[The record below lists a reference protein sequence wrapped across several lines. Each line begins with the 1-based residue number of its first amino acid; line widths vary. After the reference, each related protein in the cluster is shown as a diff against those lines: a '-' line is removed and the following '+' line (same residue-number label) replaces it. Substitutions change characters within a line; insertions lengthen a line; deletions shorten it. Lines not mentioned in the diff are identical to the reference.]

1 MADTRVIE
9 LREYERRPLPRS
21 ALAEEEG
28 EALWRL
34 YKDQVAVEFP
44 TPKTDRQWR
53 LTSQGWVGY
62 IPLTSELG
70 ISLTPKVPA
79 GNLFRMLEYAYKLD
93 FLTPEGLT
101 DSKSLQELYERLAN
115 ILAKRVLDRARR
127 GLYRAYLP
135 DADTLPYVRGSLN
148 LRRRLRRPWA
158 VELPCDFEEHT
169 ADLEENQILA
179 WTLQRIARSGTCTER
194 VLPTVRRAYRVL
206 QGSVSMEPCL
216 PEACVDRLYN
226 RLNDDYRPL
235 HALCRFFLEQAGP
248 THERGDQEMIPF
260 LVPMWRLFELFVAEW
275 LRARLGSRYRLEV
288 QESVHFGESRELRF
302 QIDLVLYDAEIG
314 RPVAVLDTK
323 YKNPERPSERD
334 VQQVVAYAESKG
346 CREAVLVYP
355 AETPL
360 DVRVGGI
367 RVRSLVFGLGGDL
380 EEGGEEFAAALM
392 ALRPDLA
399 SAGALVGPVREMGDA
414 LEAGVVGDLRHRARQ
429 GAQQRG
435 GALPHHLRR

>member
-1 MADTRVIE
+1 MAEPRVIE
-9 LREYERRPLPRS
+9 LKEYEQRPLPRS
-21 ALAEEEG
+21 ALAEAEG
-28 EALWRL
+28 EALWRR
-34 YKDQVAVEFP
+34 YGDQVAVEFP
-44 TPKTDRQWR
+44 SPKTDRQWR

-62 IPLTSELG
+62 IPLTPELG
-70 ISLTPKVPA
+70 ISLAPKVPV

-135 DADTLPYVRGSLN
+135 DADTLPYVRGSLD

-158 VELPCDFEEHT
+158 VDLPCAFEEHT

-179 WTLQRIARSGTCTER
+179 WTLLRIARSGACTER

-206 QGSVSMEPCL
+206 QGSVSLEPFL
-216 PEACVDRLYN
+216 PVICVGRLYN

-235 HALCRFFLEQAGP
+235 HALCRFFLEHTGP
-248 THERGDQEMIPF
+248 THERGDREMIPF

-275 LRARLGSRYRLEV
+275 LRAHLPPRYRLEV
-288 QESVHFGESRELRF
+288 QENVHFGEGRELRF
-302 QIDLVLYDAEIG
+302 QIDMVLYDAEVG

-323 YKNPERPSERD
+323 YKNPVRPSERD

-360 DVRVGGI
+360 NVRVGRI
-367 RVRSLVFGLGGDL
+367 RVRSLVFDLEGDL
-380 EEGGEEFAAALM
+380 DAVGEILI
-392 ALRPDLA
+392 
-399 SAGALVGPVREMGDA
+399 AGLVN
-414 LEAGVVGDLRHRARQ
+414 
-429 GAQQRG
+429 
-435 GALPHHLRR
+435 